1 MIRRIARPLLG
12 SIFIYGGYRTLRNS
26 GSTAAAAAPLVDK
39 ATGVLPDSPAVP
51 QDPQTWVRINAG
63 VQLGGGLLLAT
74 GKLPRVASLTLA
86 GSLVPTTYVEYPF
99 WTETDPAARDEALT
113 HFLQNVALLGGL
125 IIAGF
130 DTEGRPGVVWRT
142 KRVAERVSDQVSG
155 AVSAMTPSDSTTSEL
170 SDRAHDWASS
180 AEDIAAQTADRLADA
195 RKVAAQRWEGAVA
208 KATPIVSDAASTAAE
223 RASELAKAAGERF
236 DVVAHEVAERAPEM
250 AASAAESTRRYA
262 PVVAERARAASENF
276 REQTVPAVVDRA
288 RTARESVA
296 NR

>member
-26 GSTAAAAAPLVDK
+26 ENTAVAAAPLVEK
-39 ATGVLPDSPAVP
+39 ATDVLPDSPAVP
-51 QDPQTWVRINAG
+51 QDPQAWVRINAG
-63 VQLGGGLLLAT
+63 VQLAGGVLLAT

-99 WTETDPAARDEALT
+99 WNETDPAARDEALT

-142 KRVAERVSDQVSG
+142 KRAAERVSDQVSG
-155 AVSAMTPSDSTTSEL
+155 AVSAITPSDSATSEFNE
-170 SDRAHDWASS
+170 RAHDWASN
-180 AEDIAAQTADRLADA
+180 AEQFAAHAADRLSAA
-195 RKVAAQRWEGAVA
+195 GKVAASRLEDAVA
-208 KATPIVSDAASTAAE
+208 TASPVVSDAASTAAK

-236 DVVAHEVAERAPEM
+236 DVVAHEVTERAPEV
-250 AASAAESTRRYA
+250 AASAADTTRRYA
-262 PVVAERARAASENF
+262 PVVADRARSASENF
-276 REQTVPAVVDRA
+276 RERTVPAVADRA
-288 RTARESVA
+288 RDVRDAVA
-296 NR
+296 KR